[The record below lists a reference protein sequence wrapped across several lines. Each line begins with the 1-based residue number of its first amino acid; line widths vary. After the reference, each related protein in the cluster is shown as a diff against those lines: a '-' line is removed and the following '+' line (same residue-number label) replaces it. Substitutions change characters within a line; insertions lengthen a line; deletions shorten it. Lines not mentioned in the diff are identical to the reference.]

1 VHAVCVAL
9 RGLGRGSDPLGNQ
22 AYVVCYGR
30 HSSCA
35 RGYGVRGILLEMESP
50 MDITELLAAG
60 VRRRASDLHL
70 SAGLAPMLR
79 VDGEVWP
86 LDWPVLEPTQIA
98 ELLSPLLNNHQQKDF
113 ETSLETD
120 FAFELPEVA
129 RFRVNVFQQHRGM
142 GAVFRTIPST
152 VQSLESLGWYW
163 SPGRPVPASPRPWR
177 R

>member
-1 VHAVCVAL
+1 
-9 RGLGRGSDPLGNQ
+9 
-22 AYVVCYGR
+22 
-30 HSSCA
+30 
-35 RGYGVRGILLEMESP
+35 

-60 VRRRASDLHL
+60 VRLRASDLHL

-86 LDWPVLEPTQIA
+86 FDWPVLEPGQVA

-142 GAVFRTIPST
+142 GAVFRTIP
-152 VQSLESLGWYW
+152 
-163 SPGRPVPASPRPWR
+163 P
-177 R
+177 